1 MRGGIIMRRKWMS
14 KTRAIDEWARNYE
27 EVMDE

>member
-1 MRGGIIMRRKWMS
+1 MGGGIIMRRRWMS
-14 KTRAIDEWARNYE
+14 KTWAMDEWARSYE